1 MFGGCESKPRAPRSA
16 GAGATT
22 SRHRGNRGARRSQ
35 STTRAGRLIRPPT
48 RNVVRFLHTSDWQ
61 LGMTRRFL
69 AGEAQGRFAQ
79 ARIDAVTAVGRI
91 AAERGAEFVVVAGDV
106 FEHNQVTSQTVRRA
120 FEALAT
126 IHVPVFLLPGNH
138 DPLDAGSVF
147 GSRAFAAGRP
157 PHVIVLEGEAPVPVP
172 GVPGVEVL
180 GAPWTSKKPLEDLL
194 GRAIR
199 TAPPPAPGILRVAV
213 GHGGVDALNPDRDDP
228 AAIRLATL
236 DQAVAERRV
245 AYVALGDK
253 HSATAVGASGAI
265 HYSGAPE
272 PTDFDEP
279 RPGFVLVVDATPN
292 TPPRVDEVRVGTW
305 HFVDIAAE
313 LDGAASIT
321 ALEERLAALPA
332 KACTV
337 VRLALTGSLSVAETA
352 RLEDLLLA
360 QVDVFASIRRWERAE
375 RLVVRPA
382 DLDLDALGLS
392 GYARSAWQALEEQAR
407 GSDDAAERARDALI
421 LFHRLA
427 QETSA

>member
-1 MFGGCESKPRAPRSA
+1 M
-16 GAGATT
+16 
-22 SRHRGNRGARRSQ
+22 
-35 STTRAGRLIRPPT
+35 
-48 RNVVRFLHTSDWQ
+48 VRFVHTSDWQ

-69 AGEAQGRFAQ
+69 DGEAQGRFAQ
-79 ARIDAVTAVGRI
+79 ARIDAVTAVGRV
-91 AAERGAEFVVVAGDV
+91 AADRDAEFVVVAGDV
-106 FEHNQVTSQTVRRA
+106 FEHNQVTTQTVRRA

-147 GSRAFAAGRP
+147 GSRAFSTGRP
-157 PHVIVLEGEAPVPVP
+157 PQVIVLDDPTPVPVP

-180 GAPWTSKKPLEDLL
+180 AAPWTSKKPLEDLL

-199 TAPPPAPGILRVAV
+199 TAPPPAPGVVRIAI

-236 DQAVAERRV
+236 EQAVAERRV

-253 HSATAVGASGAI
+253 HSSATVGAGGAI
-265 HYSGAPE
+265 RYSGAPE

-279 RPGFVLVVDATPN
+279 RPGFVLVVDAAPDG
-292 TPPRVDEVRVGTW
+292 PPRVDEVPVGTW
-305 HFVDIAAE
+305 HFVDLAAE
-313 LDGAASIT
+313 LDGGASIR
-321 ALEERLAALPA
+321 ALADRLAALPD

-352 RLEDLLLA
+352 MLEDLLLA
-360 QVDVFASIRRWERAE
+360 QTDVFASIRRWERAD

-382 DLDLDALGLS
+382 DLDLDGLGLS
-392 GYARSAWQALEEQAR
+392 GYARTAWQALEEQAR
-407 GSDDAAERARDALI
+407 GSGDAAERARDALI
-421 LFHRLA
+421 LFHRLV
-427 QETSA
+427 QETGA